1 MIAILLGIFF
11 GNFFKIRD
19 TFQKGLDFTRDYL
32 LKLGIIC
39 LGIQLKPF
47 EFLDFGKIAIPLIL
61 ICIISVLIVIK
72 LLIKKLKIPT
82 RMAYLISIGSTV
94 CGTTAIMATAP
105 VIRANKSEVSYAIAN
120 ITLFGI
126 LSMLLYPYFAN
137 FYFEGNS
144 LFAGLFLGTAIH
156 ETSQVAAAGLI
167 YDQQFNSPETL
178 NIATVTKLIRNT
190 SLIIM
195 IPLFAFLYN
204 RGHTNKKN
212 YSILNIFPY
221 FVLGFVGMIIL
232 RNIGDQI
239 FLIDSTSNWNEMINF
254 IKTCSKIF
262 LTMAMA
268 AIGLNLVLGFGNLIS
283 FGHAAFFGL
292 GGYISGILATHAF
305 NSEPILNWPI
315 IISGSSNL
323 LVIWTLTIVLCSI
336 LGLVMGFF
344 CLRTTGVYFIMITLA
359 FAQML
364 YYFSISWP
372 AYGGED
378 GLSIYMRNIFPY
390 FKKLESHKVLN
401 SDFTGH
407 EGPVAVEAGNNMAN
421 PLYQAF
427 INAGVEA
434 GYTKTQDYNGYR
446 QEGFGQKF
454 MNVDAGVRASS
465 SYAYLRPI
473 KHRANLKIL
482 CKSLVTRIIFEQ
494 KKAVGGEIL
503 RKNKKISFLKH

>member
-1 MIAILLGIFF
+1 MVYKKYLVVVPGIILAFVLYSLSQGFNNIIGIELLEYNKSPISTAMIAILLGIFF

-105 VIRANKSEVSYAIAN
+105 VIKANKSEVSYAIAN

-137 FYFEGNS
+137 FYFGGNS

-204 RGHTNKKN
+204 RGQTNKKN

-232 RNIGDQI
+232 RNVGDQI
-239 FLIDSTSNWNEMINF
+239 FLIDKTSYWNEMVNF
-254 IKTCSKIF
+254 IKTLSKIF

-268 AIGLNLVLGFGNLIS
+268 AIGLSTNLKDIKNMGHKPFVVGFVSMLTV
-283 FGHAAFFGL
+283 
-292 GGYISGILATHAF
+292 GIV
-305 NSEPILNWPI
+305 SI
-315 IISGSSNL
+315 
-323 LVIWTLTIVLCSI
+323 LTI
-336 LGLVMGFF
+336 
-344 CLRTTGVYFIMITLA
+344 
-359 FAQML
+359 
-364 YYFSISWP
+364 
-372 AYGGED
+372 E
-378 GLSIYMRNIFPY
+378 IYL
-390 FKKLESHKVLN
+390 KL
-401 SDFTGH
+401 FT
-407 EGPVAVEAGNNMAN
+407 
-421 PLYQAF
+421 
-427 INAGVEA
+427 
-434 GYTKTQDYNGYR
+434 
-446 QEGFGQKF
+446 
-454 MNVDAGVRASS
+454 
-465 SYAYLRPI
+465 
-473 KHRANLKIL
+473 
-482 CKSLVTRIIFEQ
+482 
-494 KKAVGGEIL
+494 
-503 RKNKKISFLKH
+503 